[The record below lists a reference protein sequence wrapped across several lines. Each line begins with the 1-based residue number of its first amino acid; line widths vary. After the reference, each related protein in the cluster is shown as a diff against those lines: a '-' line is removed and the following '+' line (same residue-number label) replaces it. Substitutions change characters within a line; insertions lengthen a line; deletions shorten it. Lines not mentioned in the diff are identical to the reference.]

1 MLSVGRART
10 PSGGSS
16 GLNKGGRS
24 MPIVNTAQQKEV
36 GWDTV
41 DPHEEGHPAASSGR
55 AGAKGLGV
63 NTRGE

>member
-1 MLSVGRART
+1 LTVSRARQ
-10 PSGGSS
+10 PGGSS
-16 GLNKGGRS
+16 AGLNKGGRS

-36 GWDTV
+36 GWNST